1 MKKLFFVFCKG
12 DLMLEKLPD
21 GTYTIPYGENAPT
34 ETKPWT
40 NMMNVESAGRH
51 GGLHILHRP
60 SRDRQSEI

>member
-1 MKKLFFVFCKG
+1 MEKLFFVFCKG

-40 NMMNVESAGRH
+40 NMMNVSPSCLPH
-51 GGLHILHRP
+51 P
-60 SRDRQSEI
+60 SRRPPVS